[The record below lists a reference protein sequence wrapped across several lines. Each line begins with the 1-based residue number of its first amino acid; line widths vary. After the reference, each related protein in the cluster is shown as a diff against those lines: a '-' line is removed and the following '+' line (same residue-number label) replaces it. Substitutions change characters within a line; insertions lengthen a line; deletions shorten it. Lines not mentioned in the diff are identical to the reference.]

1 MEKITSTDSGKWI
14 NVRKYVENYK
24 KHFDEVQTTSD
35 FDFIA
40 DLIDRGVQAGYSEAI
55 IPTTYQIL
63 GYKRNVKSF
72 EPAKDYELNKIRTV
86 ERVAEKGQYLPKEP
100 VESYYEY
107 INYKYGEQYDVSWEA
122 WLRDGKDLNILHNM
136 FAKSAAWVQSAEY
149 TKEELFTSAWAG
161 NASFFTVQQGN
172 LLTSQALTADNL
184 AEAIATLKSF
194 TDTLGNIA
202 AYGGPMY
209 LVVPPSL
216 EYLAKNLIGS
226 PMLITGANLTMGN
239 LNTNMGTCK
248 VIVNNFLPVYDTG
261 DDANSWYVFASPAIR
276 PAVRYGY
283 VEGYE
288 DIEITV
294 RDSDARM
301 LMSGAEQSPFEGS
314 FLTDDIEF
322 RMRFNF
328 GADLMDWRGAV
339 RCTPD
344 S

>member
-1 MEKITSTDSGKWI
+1 
-14 NVRKYVENYK
+14 
-24 KHFDEVQTTSD
+24 
-35 FDFIA
+35 
-40 DLIDRGVQAGYSEAI
+40 
-55 IPTTYQIL
+55 
-63 GYKRNVKSF
+63 
-72 EPAKDYELNKIRTV
+72 
-86 ERVAEKGQYLPKEP
+86 
-100 VESYYEY
+100 
-107 INYKYGEQYDVSWEA
+107 
-122 WLRDGKDLNILHNM
+122 M
-136 FAKSAAWVQSAEY
+136 FAKSASWVQSAEY
-149 TKEELFTSAWAG
+149 TKEQIFTSTWAA
-161 NASFFTVQQGN
+161 NASFFTAQQGN
-172 LLTSQALTADNL
+172 LLTSQALTVDNL

-239 LNTNMGTCK
+239 LNTNMGSCQ

-261 DDANSWYVFASPAIR
+261 DDADSWYVFASPAIR